1 MDFGRARFVKPRRS
15 SSGTDNNCVECT
27 FDFVP
32 VGVVGVRDSKD
43 PVGPILAVP
52 TADWQVFLT
61 AIRMSAL

>member
-1 MDFGRARFVKPRRS
+1 MDFERARFVKARRS
-15 SSGTDNNCVECT
+15 GSNADNCVECT

-52 TADWQVFLT
+52 TADWASFVAT
-61 AIRMSAL
+61 VKATRR